1 MSLSVPLVGFFGSR
15 QLPSGAS
22 GLVRQAV
29 ASVVQSGRGA
39 AVGCASGG
47 DAAALSA
54 LISGGVVSA
63 PLLCLF
69 AVGGPSGQGFWRGSA
84 LSLVRQAASLPSAA
98 QRRAVIS
105 WWAGGGPSVPL
116 RARLRQRSR
125 AFVQA
130 VAASGPGA
138 GLVGFVGGGWQAS
151 PGSWGSVQFAL
162 SLGLPVVVFPVGCSV
177 SCFPSSFRG
186 VGQVRWVP
194 AGSGVWARG
203 FRARVPRGVVSASG
217 AASG

>member
-1 MSLSVPLVGFFGSR
+1 MSVPLVGFFGSR
-15 QLPSGAS
+15 RLPAGAS
-22 GLVRQAV
+22 GLVRQV
-29 ASVVQSGRGA
+29 VSSVVRSGRGA

-54 LISGGVVSA
+54 LVSGGVVRVPS
-63 PLLCLF
+63 LRVL
-69 AVGGPSGQGFWRGSA
+69 AVGGPSGRGFWRGSA
-84 LSLVRQAASLPSAA
+84 LSLVQQVASFPCT
-98 QRRAVIS
+98 RVS

-162 SLGLPVVVFPVGCSV
+162 SLGLPVVLFPVGCSV
-177 SCFPSSFRG
+177 SCFPRSFRG

-203 FRARVPRGVVSASG
+203 FRAVSQG

>member
-1 MSLSVPLVGFFGSR
+1 MSVSVPLVGFFGSR
-15 QLPSGAS
+15 RLPSGAS
-22 GLVRQAV
+22 GLVRQVV

-54 LISGGVVSA
+54 LVSGGVVRV
-63 PLLCLF
+63 PFLRVF

-84 LSLVRQAASLPSAA
+84 LSLVQQVASLRVPWGG
-98 QRRAVIS
+98 QRRAVVS
-105 WWAGGGPSVPL
+105 WWAGGSASVPL
-116 RARLRQRSR
+116 RVRLRQRSR

-138 GLVGFVGGGWQAS
+138 GLVGFVVGGWQVS

-162 SLGLPVVVFPVGCSV
+162 SLGLPVVLFPVGCSV
-177 SCFPSSFRG
+177 SCFPRSFRG

-203 FRARVPRGVVSASG
+203 FRAVVVSQGAS
-217 AASG
+217 S